1 MTRLVFVT
9 QNHHKLHEIRD
20 LFVKTQLHFPHLNQF
35 NLVSLKDIGYREDI
49 PEVMD
54 TLEGNAS
61 LKAWTVYKIFG
72 IPCFADDTGLE
83 VEALGNRP
91 GVVSARYAGEEK
103 NFDKNMDKVLREL
116 EGSMNRKARFRTVI
130 SLIINGQEVQFEG
143 VAQGTIMYEKRGVEG
158 FGYDPI
164 FQPDG
169 CDQTFAEMKLEQK
182 NQVSHRYRAFRKLMD
197 YLNASS
203 MAMV

>member
-1 MTRLVFVT
+1 MIRLVFVT

-20 LFVKTQLHFPHLNQF
+20 LFVKAQLHFPHLNQF
-35 NLVSLKDIGYREDI
+35 DLVSLKDIGYLDDI

-61 LKAWTVYKIFG
+61 LKAWTIFRVTG

-91 GVVSARYAGEEK
+91 GVVSARYAGEGK
-103 NFDKNMDKVLREL
+103 DFDNNMNKVLLEL
-116 EGSMNRKARFRTVI
+116 EGSLNRKARFRTVI
-130 SLIINGQEVQFEG
+130 SFIINGQEIQFEG
-143 VAQGTIMYEKRGVEG
+143 VAQGTILSEKRGTGG

-169 CDQTFAEMKLEQK
+169 YDQTFAEMSLEQK

>member
-9 QNHHKLHEIRD
+9 HNHHKLLEIRD
-20 LFVKTQLHFPHLNQF
+20 LFIRSQLHFPDLNQYH
-35 NLVSLKDIGYREDI
+35 LLSLNDIGYVEDI
-49 PEVMD
+49 PETMD

-61 LKAWTVYKIFG
+61 LKAWTVWRIYG

-83 VEALGNRP
+83 LEALGNRP

-103 NFDKNMDKVLREL
+103 NFGKNMDKVLREL
-116 EGSMNRKARFRTVI
+116 EGLTNRNARFRTVI

-143 VAQGTIMYEKRGVEG
+143 VAQGRIIHEKRGTEG

-164 FQPDG
+164 FLPDG
-169 CDQTFAEMKLEQK
+169 YEQTFAEMNLPIK
-182 NQVSHRYRAFRKLMD
+182 NQVSHRFKAFSKLMG
-197 YLNASS
+197 YLNTSS